1 MIDTEFIKSETEHID
16 TGSGNKRNKPPPGLE
31 TGQKDTDPRVT
42 IIYKYQTLIRLIHI
56 GTLQDS
62 EPV

>member
-31 TGQKDTDPRVT
+31 TGQKDTDPTVT
-42 IIYKYQTLIRLIHI
+42 IIYKYQTLITLIHI
-56 GTLQDS
+56 GT
-62 EPV
+62 

>member
-16 TGSGNKRNKPPPGLE
+16 TGSGNKRKKPPPGLE

-42 IIYKYQTLIRLIHI
+42 IIYNYQTLITLIHI
-56 GTLQDS
+56 GT
-62 EPV
+62 